1 MGVVMVMRMVMRV
14 AVLIDRHH
22 LRHFIAEHLNEFG
35 VAGDAV
41 RRAGAANMMIEAY
54 HLAR

>member
-22 LRHFIAEHLNEFG
+22 LRHFIAEHLNEF

-41 RRAGAANMMIEAY
+41 RRAGAANMMIQAH

>member
-22 LRHFIAEHLNEFG
+22 LRHFIAEHLNEF
-35 VAGDAV
+35 VA
-41 RRAGAANMMIEAY
+41 RRSGAPEQQI
-54 HLAR
+54 